1 MRLLNL
7 RDEEDSTVPH
17 AHVTEEDLRR
27 FTAGG
32 LKLARRQHI
41 LVRLLSPCPECREMA
56 RRLIEP
62 LPSAEAPP
70 LRLAAPAETAY
81 DGIIARLFDAAPSL
95 LARIRAENA
104 ARERFL
110 ALVRPLDLSFEE
122 ILDRLDPTLPARA
135 RADALLTLSFEQR
148 ARDPRKMLD
157 LAVAAQAIAGNLQRS
172 AAGAEYAPTEIAD
185 LQARVW
191 GELANAYRVT
201 EDHAAAEGALAQAA
215 RARSKGSG
223 DPLIVARLLDVEA
236 SLRTDQRRFDEADRL
251 LHLVQGL
258 YQKVGEVH
266 LAGRARISRG
276 IGLHYDGRYADAVAM
291 LREAVGLLDPV
302 RDPQLLTIARQH
314 FLFSLTANGE
324 FAEAAEL
331 YLRSGLREAFAGEP
345 LNRLK
350 VRWLEARLHAGLG
363 KPRRAE
369 SAFAEAR
376 SGFLAAGVDYEGA
389 LVGLEYAG
397 VLFEQGRF
405 DDVEALAGEAL
416 ETFERLAIGTEA
428 VKAVRAL
435 RNAFVARRATQAF
448 VREVVQFLERFDRR
462 PSLRFRG

>member
-1 MRLLNL
+1 V
-7 RDEEDSTVPH
+7 THV
-17 AHVTEEDLRR
+17 HVTEEDLRR
-27 FTAGG
+27 FAAKG
-32 LKLARRQHI
+32 LKLAQRQHI
-41 LVRLLSPCPECREMA
+41 LVRLLSRCPECREMA
-56 RRLIEP
+56 SRLVEP
-62 LPSAEAPP
+62 PPGAEAP
-70 LRLAAPAETAY
+70 LALPAEAAY
-81 DGIIARLFDAAPSL
+81 AGVISRLFEAAPSL
-95 LARIRAENA
+95 LARIRAENE

-110 ALVRPLDLSFEE
+110 AFVRPLDLAFEE
-122 ILDRLDPTLPARA
+122 ILDRLDPIALPARA

-148 ARDPRKMLD
+148 ARNPGKMLD
-157 LAVAAQAIAGNLQRS
+157 LAIVAKMIAVNLS
-172 AAGAEYAPTEIAD
+172 GPEAGTEYAPTEIAD

-191 GELANAYRVT
+191 GELANAYRRN
-201 EDHAAAEGALAQAA
+201 DSFSAAEDALTQAA
-215 RARSKGSG
+215 LARSKGSG

-236 SLRTDQRRFDEADRL
+236 SLRTDQRRFDEADHL
-251 LHLVQGL
+251 LHLVHGL
-258 YQKVGEVH
+258 YQKAGELH

-276 IGLHYDGRYADAVAM
+276 VSLYYDGRYPEAVAM
-291 LREAVGLLDPV
+291 LREAVGQLDPV

-314 FLFSLTANGE
+314 FLFSLAANGD

-369 SAFAEAR
+369 SAFAEVHT
-376 SGFLAAGVDYEGA
+376 GFLAAGVDYEGA

-397 VLFEQGRF
+397 ILFEQGRF
-405 DDVEALAGEAL
+405 DDVEDLAAEAL
-416 ETFERLAIGTEA
+416 ETFELLAIGAEA

-435 RNAFVARRATQAF
+435 HNAFVARRATQAL

-462 PSLRFRG
+462 PYLRFRG